1 MPMSATNQNGRGASW
16 IQGGT
21 RCATPLPTTGKP
33 WRVVLLGPPG
43 VGKGTQAA
51 LLAKHRGVCHL
62 STGDIFRAA
71 RDLPPEHRTPALNAA
86 LEYMRR
92 GDLVP
97 DDIVLDLLRERI
109 NCLRCP
115 PGFLL
120 DGFPRTVAQAQAL
133 EALLAQ
139 ENLPLNAVLDYEL
152 PVEEIVARISGRRTC
167 PNCRAVFHIVASPPR
182 VPDICDHCGSRLVQR
197 EDDRPE
203 AVRLRLQV
211 YEERTK
217 PLTDYYQQRGLLIRV
232 PATGTPEEIF
242 QRTLAALDSR

>member
-1 MPMSATNQNGRGASW
+1 VPPPKTE
-16 IQGGT
+16 
-21 RCATPLPTTGKP
+21 KP

-71 RDLPPEHRTPALNAA
+71 RDLPPEQRTPALNAA
-86 LEYMRR
+86 LDYMRR

-97 DDIVLDLLRERI
+97 DEIVLDLLRERMQ
-109 NCLRCP
+109 CLRCP

-120 DGFPRTVAQAQAL
+120 DGFPRTVAQARAL
-133 EALLAQ
+133 EELLAK
-139 ENLPLNAVLDYEL
+139 ENLPLNAVLDYRL

-167 PNCRAVFHIVASPPR
+167 PVCRAVFHVAASPPR
-182 VPDICDHCGSRLVQR
+182 RPDVCDHCGSRLVQR

-203 AVRLRLQV
+203 AVRLRLKV

-217 PLTDYYQQRGLLIRV
+217 PLTDFYQQRGLLIPI
-232 PATGTPEEIF
+232 PATGTPEEVF